1 MENIPYSERAPRQF
15 CSAIIPAY
23 NEEERVGSVARL
35 AVRCGLFAEV
45 IVVDDG
51 STDGTDNAARVTGAR
66 VVAHAR
72 NKGKPAAMLT
82 GLRES
87 HCPVVCFLDADLLNV
102 TDEHLAAL
110 VDPVVE
116 GEASATL
123 GVFRGGR
130 AVTSIAQAIAP
141 LISGQRCLQRELLDN
156 FTEWNS
162 GFGIETAINDH
173 LRRQGVEQRIVYWI
187 GAAQVMKEEK
197 RGLLLGFL
205 SRLRMYADILATWL
219 RTKLPRRGGRA
230 KS

>member
-1 MENIPYSERAPRQF
+1 MDNLPYSERAPRQF
-15 CSAIIPAY
+15 CCAIIPAF
-23 NEEERVGSVARL
+23 NEEERVANVGRL

-66 VVAHAR
+66 VLTHAR

-87 HCPVVCFLDADLLNV
+87 RCPVVCFLDADLLNV
-102 TDEHLAAL
+102 TEEHLAAL
-110 VDPVVE
+110 IDPVVE

-123 GVFRGGR
+123 GVFRSGR
-130 AVTSIAQAIAP
+130 TSTSLAQSIAP
-141 LISGQRCLQRELLDN
+141 MLSGQRCLQRSLLDN
-156 FTEWNS
+156 FTGWDS

-173 LRRQGVEQRIVYWI
+173 LRRQGVEQRIVYWV

-197 RGLLLGFL
+197 RGLLRGFL
-205 SRLRMYADILATWL
+205 SRLRMYWDIVATLL
-219 RTKLPRRGGRA
+219 RTKLRG
-230 KS
+230 K